1 MPAPDT
7 PPDAR
12 APFPAIPYGRA
23 YFKGIRLEGCL
34 YVDKTRFLHALE
46 QERFVFFIRPRRF
59 GKTCWLSLLESYYDR
74 NQANDFERVFGGMD
88 IGRLP
93 TPNRARYVVLRFNFS
108 TFGNVPENLERE
120 FDEYCRR
127 HVRDALEDSPDLFP
141 DAVADRIQ
149 APSTVN
155 GQLDELFLHA
165 RREEIPLYVLIDEYD
180 NFANTILAGAG
191 AEAYAAFTHGGG
203 FYRSFFATLKAGT
216 ENGSVERLFVTGVSP
231 ITMDDVTSGFNIGAN
246 LSLRPEFNELLG
258 FTEDEVRRMLE
269 TYRDLGV
276 FDQDVETALGTMREW
291 YAGYRFAN
299 TAENLIYNTDM
310 VLHYLK
316 HSIPNKRGPDNLI
329 DTNVRID
336 YGKLRHL
343 LLTGRQLNGNFDLL
357 REVIAEGR
365 ADSDVIETFP
375 RARLTRPENFLSLLH
390 YFGLLSIRG
399 VIAGVPRLGIPNQTV
414 RRLMYGY
421 LRDAYEDV
429 GVFSLN
435 LVEFDRLTRRM
446 ALEGDW
452 RPAVERLRDAVA
464 KYTGIRD
471 YIQGEKV
478 LQGFLAAYLGASEY
492 FVFHTEKELAKG
504 YADIVLEP
512 LAARR
517 PAMRHGFVI
526 ELKYLSRGPETE
538 ARVTATADD
547 ARAQLR
553 GYLADHRLARQYPD
567 VEFKGVALV
576 FRGWELVFS
585 EEVAVVDAGQHL
597 RSGPACAS
605 GRRASVADGG
615 DQGSER
621 GTASE

>member
-1 MPAPDT
+1 MRSPESPHDQL
-7 PPDAR
+7 

-46 QERFVFFIRPRRF
+46 EERFVFFIRPRRF
-59 GKTCWLSLLESYYDR
+59 GKTCWLSMLESYYDR
-74 NQANDFERVFGGMD
+74 NQADDFERVFGDLD
-88 IGRLP
+88 ICRQP
-93 TPNRARYVVLRFNFS
+93 TANRGRYVVVRFNFS
-108 TFGNVPENLERE
+108 TFGSMPANLERE

-127 HVRDALEDSPDLFP
+127 HVRDAVEDNPDLFP
-141 DAVADRIQ
+141 DAAFDRIQ
-149 APSTVN
+149 APTTIN

-165 RREEIPLYVLIDEYD
+165 RREGIPLYVLIDEYD

-191 AEAYAAFTHGGG
+191 ADAYHAFTHGGG

-231 ITMDDVTSGFNIGAN
+231 VTLDDVTSGFNIGAN
-246 LSLRPEFNELLG
+246 LSLRAEFNEMLG

-291 YAGYRFAN
+291 YNGYRFSEE
-299 TAENLIYNTDM
+299 AEGIVYNTDM

-316 HSIPNKRGPDNLI
+316 HSVPNKAGPRQLI

-357 REVIAEGR
+357 RGVIAEGR
-365 ADSDVIETFP
+365 ADSEIVETFP
-375 RARLTRPENFLSLLH
+375 QARLTQPENFLSLMH
-390 YFGLLSIRG
+390 YFGLLSIRD
-399 VIAGVPRLGIPNQTV
+399 VAAGVPRLGIPNQTV

-421 LRDAYEDV
+421 LREAYEEV
-429 GVFSLN
+429 GVFALN
-435 LVEFDRLTRRM
+435 LVELDRLTRRM

-452 RPAVERLRDAVA
+452 RPAVERLCNAVSEH
-464 KYTGIRD
+464 TGIRD
-471 YIQGEKV
+471 FIQGEKV

-492 FVFHTEKELAKG
+492 FVFHTEQELAKG

-512 LAARR
+512 LVARY
-517 PAMRHGFVI
+517 PGMRYGFVI
-526 ELKYLSRGPETE
+526 ELKYLSRAREPEP
-538 ARVTATADD
+538 RVTAMAD
-547 ARAQLR
+547 AAVAQLR
-553 GYLADHRLARQYPD
+553 GYLADRRLARQYPD

-576 FRGWELVFS
+576 FHGWELVHS
-585 EEVAVVDAGQHL
+585 EEVAVID
-597 RSGPACAS
+597 
-605 GRRASVADGG
+605 ADG
-615 DQGSER
+615 
-621 GTASE
+621 A

>member
-1 MPAPDT
+1 MPSRESLHDQL
-7 PPDAR
+7 

-34 YVDKTRFLHALE
+34 YVDKTRLLHALE
-46 QERFVFFIRPRRF
+46 EERFVFFIRPRRF
-59 GKTCWLSLLESYYDR
+59 GKTCWLSMLESYYDR
-74 NQANDFERVFGGMD
+74 NQADDFERVFGDLD
-88 IGRLP
+88 ICRQP
-93 TPNRARYVVLRFNFS
+93 TANRGRYVVVRFNFS
-108 TFGNVPENLERE
+108 TFGSMPANLERE

-127 HVRDALEDSPDLFP
+127 HVRDAVEDNPDLFP
-141 DAVADRIQ
+141 DAAFDRIQ
-149 APSTVN
+149 APTTIN

-165 RREEIPLYVLIDEYD
+165 RREGIPLYVLIDEYD

-191 AEAYAAFTHGGG
+191 ADAYHAFAHGGG

-231 ITMDDVTSGFNIGAN
+231 VTLDDVTSGFNIGAN
-246 LSLRPEFNELLG
+246 LSLRAEFNEMLG

-291 YAGYRFAN
+291 YNGYRFSEE
-299 TAENLIYNTDM
+299 AEGIVYNTDM

-316 HSIPNKRGPDNLI
+316 HSVPNKAGPRQLI

-357 REVIAEGR
+357 RGVIAEGR
-365 ADSDVIETFP
+365 ADSEIVETFP
-375 RARLTRPENFLSLLH
+375 QAQLTRPENFLSLMH
-390 YFGLLSIRG
+390 YFGLLSIRE
-399 VIAGVPRLGIPNQTV
+399 VAAGVPRLGIPNQTV

-421 LRDAYEDV
+421 LREAYEEV
-429 GVFSLN
+429 GVFALN

-452 RPAVERLRDAVA
+452 RPAVERLCNAVSEH
-464 KYTGIRD
+464 TGIRD
-471 YIQGEKV
+471 FIQGEKV

-492 FVFHTEKELAKG
+492 FVFHTEQELAKG

-512 LAARR
+512 LVARY
-517 PAMRHGFVI
+517 PGMRYGFVI
-526 ELKYLSRGPETE
+526 ELKYLCRAREPE
-538 ARVTATADD
+538 ARVTAMAD
-547 ARAQLR
+547 AAVAQLR
-553 GYLADHRLARQYPD
+553 GYLADRRLARQYPD

-576 FRGWELVFS
+576 FHGWELVHS
-585 EEVAVVDAGQHL
+585 EEVAVID
-597 RSGPACAS
+597 
-605 GRRASVADGG
+605 ADG
-615 DQGSER
+615 
-621 GTASE
+621 A

>member
-1 MPAPDT
+1 MPSRESQPDQL
-7 PPDAR
+7 P
-12 APFPAIPYGRA
+12 PFPAIPYGRA

-46 QERFVFFIRPRRF
+46 EERFVFFIRPRRF
-59 GKTCWLSLLESYYDR
+59 GKTCWLSMLESYYDR
-74 NQANDFERVFGGMD
+74 NQTDDFERVFGGLE
-88 IGRLP
+88 ICRQP
-93 TPNRARYVVLRFNFS
+93 TANRGRYVVVRFNFS
-108 TFGNVPENLERE
+108 TFGNDPAKLERE

-127 HVRDALEDSPDLFP
+127 HVRDAVEDNPDLFP
-141 DAVADRIQ
+141 DAAFDRIQ
-149 APSTVN
+149 APTTIN

-165 RREEIPLYVLIDEYD
+165 RREGIPLYVLIDEYD

-191 AEAYAAFTHGGG
+191 ADAYHAFTHGGG

-231 ITMDDVTSGFNIGAN
+231 VTLDDVTSGFNIGAN
-246 LSLRPEFNELLG
+246 LSLRAEFNEMLG

-291 YAGYRFAN
+291 YNGYRFSEE
-299 TAENLIYNTDM
+299 AEGIVYNTDM

-316 HSIPNKRGPDNLI
+316 HSVPNKAGPRQLI

-357 REVIAEGR
+357 RGVIAEGR
-365 ADSDVIETFP
+365 ADSEIVETFP
-375 RARLTRPENFLSLLH
+375 QARLTQPENFLSLMH
-390 YFGLLSIRG
+390 YFGLLSIRD
-399 VIAGVPRLGIPNQTV
+399 VAAGVPRLGIPNQTV

-421 LRDAYEDV
+421 LREAYEEV
-429 GVFSLN
+429 GVFALN
-435 LVEFDRLTRRM
+435 LVELDRLTRRM

-452 RPAVERLRDAVA
+452 RPAVERLCNAVSEH
-464 KYTGIRD
+464 TGIRD
-471 YIQGEKV
+471 FIQGEKV

-492 FVFHTEKELAKG
+492 FVFHTEQELAKG

-512 LAARR
+512 LVARY
-517 PAMRHGFVI
+517 PGMRYGFVI
-526 ELKYLSRGPETE
+526 ELKYLSRAREPEP
-538 ARVTATADD
+538 RVTAMAD
-547 ARAQLR
+547 AAVAQLR
-553 GYLADHRLARQYPD
+553 GYLADRRLARQYPD

-576 FRGWELVFS
+576 FHGWELVHS
-585 EEVAVVDAGQHL
+585 EEVAVID
-597 RSGPACAS
+597 
-605 GRRASVADGG
+605 ADG
-615 DQGSER
+615 
-621 GTASE
+621 A

>member
-1 MPAPDT
+1 MPSRESHPDQL
-7 PPDAR
+7 P
-12 APFPAIPYGRA
+12 PFPAIPYGRA

-46 QERFVFFIRPRRF
+46 EERFVFFIRPRRF
-59 GKTCWLSLLESYYDR
+59 GKTCWLSMLESYYDR
-74 NQANDFERVFGGMD
+74 NQTDDFERVFGGLE
-88 IGRLP
+88 ICRQP
-93 TPNRARYVVLRFNFS
+93 TANRGRYVVVRFNFS
-108 TFGNVPENLERE
+108 TFGSMPANLERE

-127 HVRDALEDSPDLFP
+127 HVRDAVEDNPDLFP
-141 DAVADRIQ
+141 DAAFDRIQ
-149 APSTVN
+149 APTTIN

-165 RREEIPLYVLIDEYD
+165 RREGIPLYVLIDEYD

-191 AEAYAAFTHGGG
+191 AEAYHAFTHGGG

-231 ITMDDVTSGFNIGAN
+231 VTMDDVTSGFNIGAN
-246 LSLRPEFNELLG
+246 LSLRADFNEMLG

-291 YAGYRFAN
+291 YNGYRFSEE
-299 TAENLIYNTDM
+299 AEGIVYNTDM

-316 HSIPNKRGPDNLI
+316 HSLPNKAGPRQLI

-357 REVIAEGR
+357 RGVIAEGR
-365 ADSDVIETFP
+365 ADSEIVETFP
-375 RARLTRPENFLSLLH
+375 QAQLTRPENFLSLMH
-390 YFGLLSIRG
+390 YFGLLSIRE
-399 VIAGVPRLGIPNQTV
+399 VAAGVPRLGIPNQTV

-421 LRDAYEDV
+421 LREAYEEV
-429 GVFSLN
+429 GVFALN
-435 LVEFDRLTRRM
+435 LVELDRLTRRM

-452 RPAVERLRDAVA
+452 RPAVERLCNAVSEH
-464 KYTGIRD
+464 TGIRD
-471 YIQGEKV
+471 FIQGEKV

-492 FVFHTEKELAKG
+492 FVFHTEQELAKG

-512 LAARR
+512 LVARY
-517 PAMRHGFVI
+517 PGMRYGFVI
-526 ELKYLSRGPETE
+526 ELKYLSRAHEPE
-538 ARVTATADD
+538 ARVTAMAD
-547 ARAQLR
+547 AAVAQLR
-553 GYLADHRLARQYPD
+553 GYLADRRLAWQYPD

-576 FRGWELVFS
+576 FHGWELVHS
-585 EEVAVVDAGQHL
+585 EEVAAID
-597 RSGPACAS
+597 
-605 GRRASVADGG
+605 ADG
-615 DQGSER
+615 
-621 GTASE
+621 A